1 MIEFNDKSKKVLLEC
16 FRPEFFN
23 KLSEEYQKSLILAMI
38 DKISNENNI
47 EEINIT
53 FEKGR
58 GFYFMPYSKTL
69 NIELEPDTSMGP
81 YSYLILNN
89 IIHELRH
96 CKQNE
101 TNIKHEFSHD
111 FYAITDAEIDA
122 HDYTAVEMHKLED
135 FFNDDNFRR
144 FNELIDDQ
152 TQSLRDR
159 IYRQLDFYGYREK
172 TPYEYKNEYVEYCM
186 KNACKFI
193 DSQKTSYLEDGVY
206 SLSIDIDNQKIRC
219 EYLDQ
224 ETGLVMCLNFSND
237 EANLTSFY
245 HIFTDEKQAIVNSK
259 DIERIFLNICKIIE
273 ECNDE
278 YNCNINKIS
287 FAPMIPDLNINIYNK
302 ILNYLKINDTKIS
315 LIKNLN
321 LNFPREELIFLNFKR
336 EFACFGNNYYKDFTK
351 EQRKVLDQVAKYIY
365 PFENEDVNIS
375 NKELCLS
382 EYKKEYTPDKLML
395 IFKSQKIGLDTSF
408 YESYNEEEIRKIQK
422 VQIRNLQYKINASLE
437 DILLDAGIST
447 SKKEIF
453 NIEDLINANREVV
466 DASDKGQIKI
476 LDYGR

>member
-23 KLSEEYQKSLILAMI
+23 KLTEEYQKSLIMAI
-38 DKISNENNI
+38 IEKIANENNI
-47 EEINIT
+47 KEVYVT

-58 GFYFMPYSKTL
+58 GSYFMPYSKTL

-101 TNIKHEFSHD
+101 MDIRHEFSED

-122 HDYTAVEMHKLED
+122 HDYTSMEMHKLES
-135 FFNDDNFRR
+135 FFNSDDFRR
-144 FNELIDDQ
+144 FNQLIDDQ

-159 IYRQLDFYGYREK
+159 IYRQLEFFGYKEK
-172 TPYEYKNEYVEYCM
+172 TPYEYKDEYVKYCM
-186 KNACKFI
+186 ENSCKFF
-193 DSQKTSYLEDGVY
+193 DSQKTFYLEDGVY
-206 SLSIDIDNQKIRC
+206 SISIDIDNQKIRC

-224 ETGLVMCLNFSND
+224 ETGIAVCLNFSNE
-237 EANLTSFY
+237 EANLTSLY
-245 HIFTDEKQAIVNSK
+245 HIFTDEECATVNSK
-259 DIERIFLNICKIIE
+259 DLERIFMNVFKIIE
-273 ECNDE
+273 ECNGE
-278 YNCNINKIS
+278 YSCNIDKIT
-287 FAPMIPDLNINIYNK
+287 FAPIIPDLNIDIYNR
-302 ILNYLKINDTKIS
+302 IINYLNADKENIN
-315 LIKNLN
+315 LIKDLN
-321 LNFPREELIFLNFKR
+321 LNFPKEKLIFENFKR
-336 EFACFGNNYYKDFTK
+336 EFACFGNEYYSEFTK
-351 EQRKVLDQVAKYIY
+351 EQRKVLDQVAKYVY
-365 PFENEDVNIS
+365 PFENEELNTS
-375 NKELCLS
+375 NKEMCLS

-395 IFKSQKIGLDTSF
+395 IFKAQKRGLDTSF
-408 YESYNEEEIRKIQK
+408 YEPYNEDELRKIQK
-422 VQIRNLQYKINASLE
+422 VQIKNLQYKIDANLDE
-437 DILLDAGIST
+437 ILIDAGIST